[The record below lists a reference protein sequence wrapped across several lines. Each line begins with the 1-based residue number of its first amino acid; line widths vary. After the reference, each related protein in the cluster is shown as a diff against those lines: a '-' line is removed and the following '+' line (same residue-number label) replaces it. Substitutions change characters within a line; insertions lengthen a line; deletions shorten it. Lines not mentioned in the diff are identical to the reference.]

1 MPDPNQAAPKM
12 KWSGACHQGEP
23 GGWRWGETFI
33 QKRQKESKE
42 SIDWL

>member
-1 MPDPNQAAPKM
+1 MTDPNQAAPIM
-12 KWSGACHQGEP
+12 KSSGAHHQGEP
-23 GGWRWGETFI
+23 GGWRWGKTFI